1 MGITRSFFLTDLN
14 PHFLETLGRHD
25 VSSFSIASI
34 DRPYTLAK
42 TLRHP
47 PPTTP
52 RAQGSLAS
60 RPTSMGAC
68 AHGLLRPGL
77 YTQKRG
83 RHRRPLRSR
92 KKSVR
97 YWGLTGARSSSGSM
111 SSPRRMEP
119 LAFRR
124 AIVASS
130 APTFLRYSAVS
141 APSGEASSK
150 SAMLTGMVDR

>member
-34 DRPYTLAK
+34 DRPYTLAR
-42 TLRHP
+42 TLRRL
-47 PPTTP
+47 PTTP

-60 RPTSMGAC
+60 RPTSMSAC
-68 AHGLLRPGL
+68 AHRLLRSRL
-77 YTQKRG
+77 YEQKRG